1 MQGGNRR
8 CAHEFSRI
16 NKPAPVVIIVSGCR
30 STIPNLAID
39 RPIYRVTK
47 RAHARTTYAFGEER
61 GGEGEGKCSVRLSK
75 RVYIY
80 DLCVSCEMVVP
91 SFQRRFY
98 FIFDIRCFIQL
109 FNLIVI
115 DLDRGDFYAR
125 GVKKVMISRFLDRKS
140 VV

>member
-1 MQGGNRR
+1 MAVGRR
-8 CAHEFSRI
+8 SRTWLLI
-16 NKPAPVVIIVSGCR
+16 DRFIVSR
-30 STIPNLAID
+30 NVHTLEPLMHLA
-39 RPIYRVTK
+39 
-47 RAHARTTYAFGEER
+47 EER

-125 GVKKVMISRFLDRKS
+125 GVKKVMISRFFFFFFFWYFREY
-140 VV
+140 V